1 MKTVIQKNKNLFL
14 VLVALLVFASCD
26 SNRVFDQYYALD
38 NTVWNKDNPINF
50 EFQVTDTIS
59 KNDLYINIRNNNEYA
74 FSNLF
79 IITHLDFPDG
89 KKIVDTLQYVMTDK
103 NGKFLGSGL
112 SEIKESKLYYKE
124 SRVFPMSGNYK
135 VSIKQAMRKNGTVE
149 GIKELEGITDV
160 GLRIE
165 KVD

>member
-1 MKTVIQKNKNLFL
+1 MKTVIRKNKKIAL

-26 SNRVFDQYYALD
+26 SNRVFDQYYAVD

-59 KNDLYINIRNNNEYA
+59 KNDLYIQIRNNNEYA

-79 IITHLDFPDG
+79 LITHLDFPDG
-89 KKIVDTLQYVMTDK
+89 KKIVDTLQYAMTDK
-103 NGKFLGSGL
+103 NGRFLGSGL

-124 SRVFPMSGNYK
+124 SRVFPMSGKYK

-149 GIKELEGITDV
+149 GVKELEGVTDV

-165 KVD
+165 KVE

>member
-1 MKTVIQKNKNLFL
+1 M
-14 VLVALLVFASCD
+14 ALLVFASCD
-26 SNRVFDQYYALD
+26 SNRVFDQYYAVD

-59 KNDLYINIRNNNEYA
+59 KNDLYIQIRNNNEYA

-79 IITHLDFPDG
+79 LITHLDG
-89 KKIVDTLQYVMTDK
+89 R
-103 NGKFLGSGL
+103 FLGSGL

-124 SRVFPMSGNYK
+124 SRVFPMSGKYK

-149 GIKELEGITDV
+149 GVKELEGVTDV

-165 KVD
+165 KVE